1 MHSGAFVDFQI
12 LTKFLKKNTS
22 NYTINYYELLP
33 YINQKWIR
41 IQYFKTKNSSLFMHS
56 SHYSRSVFSGLIS
69 L

>member
-41 IQYFKTKNSSLFMHS
+41 IQYFKTKNTHLSSCTVHIIQGAF
-56 SHYSRSVFSGLIS
+56 SVV
-69 L
+69 